1 MYAMKISYKGKLS
14 IRFFFGIEDHVEIG
28 DRPSEKW
35 DKLPPSLTH
44 KH

>member
-1 MYAMKISYKGKLS
+1 MYAMKISKGNYLLD
-14 IRFFFGIEDHVEIG
+14 FFGIEDHVEIG